1 MSGVNKVIILG
12 NLGKDPDV
20 KYMPNGDAVVNFNI
34 ATSEAWKDKATGERR
49 EKTEWHRIVIF
60 RKLGEIAANYLKKG
74 SKVYLEGKLQTR
86 KWQGQDG
93 TDRYTTEI
101 VANQMQMLDRKPEG
115 NEEHTHQKQAYQNTK
130 QQQHQPQVTSGSFD
144 DDIPF

>member
-12 NLGKDPDV
+12 NLGNDPDV
-20 KYMPNGDAVVNFNI
+20 KYMPNGDAVVNLSV
-34 ATSEAWKDKATGERR
+34 ATSETWKDKQSGEKR

-115 NEEHTHQKQAYQNTK
+115 NEEQTYQKQANQNAK
-130 QQQHQPQVTSGSFD
+130 QQQQHQQVTSGSFD